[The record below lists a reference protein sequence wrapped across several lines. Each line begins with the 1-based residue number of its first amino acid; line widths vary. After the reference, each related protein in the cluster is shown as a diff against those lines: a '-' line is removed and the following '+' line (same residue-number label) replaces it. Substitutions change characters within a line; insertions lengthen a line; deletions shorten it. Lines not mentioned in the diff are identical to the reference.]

1 MSNGVPKAVTGAFA
15 DLSEQRFEFGEGLLD
30 RIEVGAVGWQVE
42 QPGLPAFDGLRKAGD
57 LVAGQIVHDDNIAR
71 PQRRGENLFDISP
84 EDVTVHGAI
93 EDIRG
98 GDAGGAQ
105 TGDKSGGFPVTV
117 GHRGQQA
124 QTSGA
129 SARAPGH
136 VGCRRGL
143 VEEHQMLRVES
154 GLAPDEGV
162 AGLGHVTTLL
172 LSGVQAFFLRV
183 ML

>member
-1 MSNGVPKAVTGAFA
+1 MAFQRPSRVRSPSFLSSALSLAKAC
-15 DLSEQRFEFGEGLLD
+15 SIGLRSGLW
-30 RIEVGAVGWQVE
+30 WQVE
-42 QPGLPAFDGLRKAGD
+42 QPGLPAFDGLLNAGD

-71 PQRRGENLFDISP
+71 PQRRGEDLFDISP

-93 EDIRG
+93 EAIRG

-136 VGCRRGL
+136 VGCCRGL
-143 VEEHQMLRVES
+143 VEEHQALRVES

-162 AGLGHVTTLL
+162 GDSVARNRAGP
-172 LSGVQAFFLRV
+172 
-183 ML
+183 